1 MIKKLIGLFSSKE
14 KGNLAESLA
23 EKYLKSK
30 GFKIIGKNFRTK
42 QGEIDLIAVKKDLL
56 VFVEVKTDF
65 QDLGLIAEDK
75 VDLRKRKKILA
86 VAEEFWVKNSQSL
99 SKIKNIRF
107 DVLVIKGS
115 EVLHYED
122 AFQQDL

>member
-23 EKYLKSK
+23 EKYLRSK

-56 VFVEVKTDF
+56 VFVEVKADF
-65 QDLGLIAEDK
+65 QNLGLIAEDK
-75 VDLRKRKKILA
+75 VDLRKKKKILA
-86 VAEEFWVKNSQSL
+86 VAEEFWFKNSQSL

-107 DVLVIKGS
+107 DVVVVKEK
-115 EVLHYED
+115 EVFHYED